1 MIIYILIFGKKYI
14 KKNLKNDFILKERI
28 CDYYDRLINQNNLEK
43 LVKEGIF
50 NNNIEKVIDNYISYY
65 DKNKQSF
72 VL

>member
-50 NNNIEKVIDNYISYY
+50 NNNIERVIDNYINYY